1 MIDGTF
7 RTVPKIFGQLYTI
20 HAPVSR
26 ENSRILLLVYSLL
39 MGKSEEIYR
48 CLFEKLLEL
57 AVEYNVDLQPS
68 TIITDFEQ
76 ASINASYHVFSNI
89 HNKGC
94 FFHLE
99 QSG

>member
-39 MGKSEEIYR
+39 TGKSEEIYR
-48 CLFEKLLEL
+48 CLLKNFL
-57 AVEYNVDLQPS
+57 NWQ
-68 TIITDFEQ
+68 
-76 ASINASYHVFSNI
+76 
-89 HNKGC
+89 
-94 FFHLE
+94 
-99 QSG
+99 